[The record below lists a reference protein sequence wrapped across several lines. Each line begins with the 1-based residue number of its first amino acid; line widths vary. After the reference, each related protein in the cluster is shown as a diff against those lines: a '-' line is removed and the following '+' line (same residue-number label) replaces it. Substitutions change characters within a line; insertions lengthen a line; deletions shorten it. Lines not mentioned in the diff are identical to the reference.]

1 MKPST
6 APCGYFMIFS
16 TAVLVSFDFQSQ
28 TSTLTKTALVEPD
41 GNTVVLLKYAMAVLF
56 IINKILKRIP

>member
-6 APCGYFMIFS
+6 TPCGYFKIFS

-28 TSTLTKTALVEPD
+28 TSTLTKTALVVPD